1 MYPILLYCAF
11 SIWAVF
17 GNISVNDQK
26 AFYILFANQVE
37 DPTWPKGYEEFSVFI
52 VQPQNMTSELV
63 QKIKTTTG
71 AKVLAYWDSLHIPIK
86 AGCST
91 GHVMGDKSGRNC
103 TTSYPCGTGEYST
116 AISQMFP
123 PKYALNM
130 INSNGTLTVMCTY
143 PGLATYIPSQDS
155 AKIIANFLSTVIHDA
170 QFDGIYLDNTIDVQL
185 LDSGFESILKN
196 IDFDC
201 DGDGKKNNMQEF
213 LMQYQAW
220 APSVAFQLRQNLGP
234 NAIILGNTAGSLSN
248 PVFNGITLEMEACE
262 DAKVCTDALLG
273 QFAVT
278 ENSNAAISILWLTHS
293 EVMPPSE
300 QCQLVAQW
308 QSKMPWVFAGTD
320 FFDGS
325 HIVCQ

>member
-1 MYPILLYCAF
+1 MYPILLYCAL

-17 GNISVNDQK
+17 GNISANDQK

-63 QKIKTTTG
+63 QKVKTTTG

-91 GHVMGDKSGRNC
+91 GHVMGDKPGRNC

-155 AKIIANFLSTVIHDA
+155 AKNYS
-170 QFDGIYLDNTIDVQL
+170 
-185 LDSGFESILKN
+185 
-196 IDFDC
+196 
-201 DGDGKKNNMQEF
+201 
-213 LMQYQAW
+213 
-220 APSVAFQLRQNLGP
+220 
-234 NAIILGNTAGSLSN
+234 
-248 PVFNGITLEMEACE
+248 
-262 DAKVCTDALLG
+262 
-273 QFAVT
+273 
-278 ENSNAAISILWLTHS
+278 
-293 EVMPPSE
+293 
-300 QCQLVAQW
+300 
-308 QSKMPWVFAGTD
+308 
-320 FFDGS
+320 
-325 HIVCQ
+325 